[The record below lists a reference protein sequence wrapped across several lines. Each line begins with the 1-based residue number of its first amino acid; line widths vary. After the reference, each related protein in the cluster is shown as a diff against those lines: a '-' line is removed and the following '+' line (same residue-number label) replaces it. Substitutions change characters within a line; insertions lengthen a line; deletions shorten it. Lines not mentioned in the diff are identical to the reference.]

1 MLKLNKDRTMS
12 DGKLL
17 ICFNNIKI
25 NKTFKDIINNE
36 ETKIKEEI
44 TTTTTTKSPMV
55 YNIKDT
61 KAISSTL
68 ERMFRSDLP

>member
-1 MLKLNKDRTMS
+1 MS

-25 NKTFKDIINNE
+25 NKTFKDIINKE
-36 ETKIKEEI
+36 ETKRKEEI
-44 TTTTTTKSPMV
+44 TTTTTKSPMV
-55 YNIKDT
+55 YHIKDT